1 MFASRELRIR
11 ILDALER
18 EARQFRTREDLY
30 PLRIPRHPIS
40 LDRLIATT
48 LGDRQ
53 RLFDPKTLRART
65 LLTLDWDDGSRWEL
79 WVAMLPSNLRLFCDS
94 GDDESRVLASGG
106 RNAGDETD
114 RLFLQLLG
122 ESRGEHFGIEM
133 SGGAPARVRS
143 PVDRTL
149 LVDMFVDLFEGT
161 AVEAEVREG
170 AAAAAGGH
178 DFRADV
184 DEWLARVSSAS

>member
-1 MFASRELRIR
+1 MFASRELRVR
-11 ILDALER
+11 VLEALER

-30 PLRIPRHPIS
+30 PLRIPRHPLS

-53 RLFDPKTLRART
+53 RLFDPRTLRARS
-65 LLTLDWDDGSRWEL
+65 LLALEWEDGSSWEL

-94 GDDESRVLASGG
+94 GDEESRVLASGG

-133 SGGAPARVRS
+133 AGGAPSRVRS
-143 PVDRTL
+143 PVARPL

-161 AVEAEVREG
+161 PVEEDVKRTVTRG
-170 AAAAAGGH
+170 AGEH
-178 DFRADV
+178 DFRGDV
-184 DEWLARVSSAS
+184 DRWLARASSAS

>member
-1 MFASRELRIR
+1 MFASRELRVR
-11 ILDALER
+11 VLEALER

-30 PLRIPRHPIS
+30 PLRIPRQPIS

-48 LGDRQ
+48 LAERR
-53 RLFDPKTLRART
+53 RLFDVKTLRART
-65 LLTLDWDDGSRWEL
+65 LLTLDWEDGSSWEL
-79 WVAMLPSNLRLFCDS
+79 WVAMLPSNLRLFCDT
-94 GDDESRVLASGG
+94 GDEESRVLASGG

-133 SGGAPARVRS
+133 SGGAPSHVRS
-143 PVDRTL
+143 PVDRAL
-149 LVDMFVDLFEGT
+149 LVDMFVNLFEGT
-161 AVEAEVREG
+161 AVEAEVRG
-170 AAAAAGGH
+170 SAAAGAGGH

-184 DEWLARVSSAS
+184 DAWLARVSSAS